1 MGLTDIIA
9 TIIILFTLIM
19 KKYKNFYTFANNFC
33 LCLIHSS
40 EVLAAENKFLKNAT
54 EK

>member
-19 KKYKNFYTFANNFC
+19 KDTRAFMPLQIFSVS
-33 LCLIHSS
+33 LIHSN
-40 EVLAAENKFLKNAT
+40 EVLAENKFLKNTT